1 MNGKGDKSRPL
12 GVPLDVYHDRYD
24 AIFGKKKVLYNSNN
38 SIIEKCGC
46 VEAKV
51 LDTGHYCEKTPETLY
66 TDSADPFAEWLKQCP
81 VEFSEDYTD
90 NHGTRA
96 GYTFWIQE
104 V

>member
-1 MNGKGDKSRPL
+1 MNGKGDKARPSAVSRET
-12 GVPLDVYHDRYD
+12 YEDRYD
-24 AIFGKKKVLYNSNN
+24 AIFGK
-38 SIIEKCGC
+38 G
-46 VEAKV
+46 KV